1 MDCSIPGSSVHGIL
15 QARVPEWGAIA
26 FSGMNNALTEIKN
39 ILEGT
44 NSRITEGEDKICE
57 VKDRMVEI
65 NEAERKKNMKRQRNI
80 QQVKEHDK

>member
-1 MDCSIPGSSVHGIL
+1 
-15 QARVPEWGAIA
+15 
-26 FSGMNNALTEIKN
+26 MNNALTEIKN

-65 NEAERKKNMKRQRNI
+65 NEAERKKNMREL
-80 QQVKEHDK
+80 KEMRKMSEASGTMSNTPTFES